1 MRYQL
6 LKARAKKQKFIKR
19 TQQIKE
25 DSDDSLS
32 DDDEIELST
41 DFIGELINDK
51 YIVIKYLS
59 KGTFCKVWL
68 VYDMT
73 VDNFYALKIQEGE
86 DNESLLNEIKMLNII
101 DKPSNISNLIDYFDI
116 KINGNIK
123 TALLFELLGDTL
135 SYFTYDE
142 NNSLVTIDS
151 IKKIGK
157 SLLLGIKEL
166 HDNNLV
172 HCDIKLDNI
181 LFTEVN
187 SNIKNIINEVK
198 EFGMN
203 NNYNLVL
210 QEATKI
216 KLDGLSKSKK
226 KVIKKKIKK
235 KTIKEVYN
243 ENKQNI
249 LKINNIHNKLNIS
262 NNELNLDEANIEEEV
277 KDKIKSDEEEENY
290 DEKYKLD
297 INIDNLKVKL
307 LDLGNTEVEK
317 FDNDEEIYTRCYRP
331 PENIINGSYDKNA
344 DIWVYGCL
352 IYELFVGEPIFDFTN
367 CNKYDNDRDR
377 LHLSKMYSILGKMPK
392 EMTQNC
398 NYSEEYF
405 DSKGRILKNR
415 NIELRDLKDELT
427 NRIDI
432 DEEEL
437 ELVLDFINKALDY
450 NPHTRYTA
458 VELLNHKWLNF

>member
-172 HCDIKLDNI
+172 HCDIKLDNV

-277 KDKIKSDEEEENY
+277 EDKIKSDEEEENY

-307 LDLGNTEVEK
+307 LDLGNT
-317 FDNDEEIYTRCYRP
+317 
-331 PENIINGSYDKNA
+331 G
-344 DIWVYGCL
+344 L
-352 IYELFVGEPIFDFTN
+352 
-367 CNKYDNDRDR
+367 
-377 LHLSKMYSILGKMPK
+377 
-392 EMTQNC
+392 
-398 NYSEEYF
+398 
-405 DSKGRILKNR
+405 LK
-415 NIELRDLKDELT
+415 I
-427 NRIDI
+427 
-432 DEEEL
+432 
-437 ELVLDFINKALDY
+437 
-450 NPHTRYTA
+450 
-458 VELLNHKWLNF
+458 